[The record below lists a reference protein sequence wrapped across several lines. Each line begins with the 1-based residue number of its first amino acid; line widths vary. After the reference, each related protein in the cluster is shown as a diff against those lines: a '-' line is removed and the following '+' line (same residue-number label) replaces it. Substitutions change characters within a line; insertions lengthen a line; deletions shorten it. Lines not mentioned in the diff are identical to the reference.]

1 MISNHQMIQALK
13 CWLLLPNHPV
23 AKGLRKM
30 NPEMLIGLSE
40 GRHPICVHVICQ
52 LANCEILSHSWK
64 TKYWKNT
71 WKDVMSEIQSPI
83 HAPPFR
89 ISIEEFKSCVHL
101 VVSANV
107 PAPSYST
114 ATCKARFHL
123 ILFRPVLRGRQTKIQ
138 KKKGENGRMAS
149 QSPAVLSGSSPGF
162 STSPRLCRAME
173 NAVRL
178 LPRSSLFWDPWN
190 SRHLQ
195 LGRGSLFL
203 DTPANLWLGYTSH
216 SDSLHHFYPLLSM
229 PYPWWKMM

>member
-83 HAPPFR
+83 HAPPLFAYQSKNSNR
-89 ISIEEFKSCVHL
+89 VSILSYPPMYQHQAIQLPPVKPGSTSSFLDLSCGVAKQKS
-101 VVSANV
+101 
-107 PAPSYST
+107 
-114 ATCKARFHL
+114 
-123 ILFRPVLRGRQTKIQ
+123 
-138 KKKGENGRMAS
+138 KKKTGENGRMAS

-178 LPRSSLFWDPWN
+178 LPISSLFWDPWD
-190 SRHLQ
+190 SIICWSIHV
-195 LGRGSLFL
+195 
-203 DTPANLWLGYTSH
+203 DTATL
-216 SDSLHHFYPLLSM
+216 
-229 PYPWWKMM
+229 

>member
-1 MISNHQMIQALK
+1 MMFIYFVIQELMKFNMISNHQMIQALK

-123 ILFRPVLRGRQTKIQ
+123 ILFRPVLRGRQTKI
-138 KKKGENGRMAS
+138 KKKKRWKWPHGIPVAS
-149 QSPAVLSGSSPGF
+149 SSFRVF
-162 STSPRLCRAME
+162 SR
-173 NAVRL
+173 
-178 LPRSSLFWDPWN
+178 
-190 SRHLQ
+190 
-195 LGRGSLFL
+195 FL
-203 DTPANLWLGYTSH
+203 NFA
-216 SDSLHHFYPLLSM
+216 
-229 PYPWWKMM
+229 